1 MMNWQYGEPCRHV
14 HLGTRIKLSLA
25 KLVHR
30 LDFRPLRGQSSSM
43 TDTSSADPFAASGA
57 SSKSTKELKK
67 LIEET
72 VRSMKVANEPRPP
85 EVAQAPVAKINI
97 GWTGVG
103 GLAAVVGLMFGAFFW
118 LNDSISSAIRA
129 ESESIR
135 AEIRA
140 ENESIRAE
148 IGSIRTEI
156 GDLRNDM
163 REDFESVRA
172 EIGDL
177 KAKVDELN
185 ARMIRLESVYGDEL
199 PPSVQ

>member
-1 MMNWQYGEPCRHV
+1 
-14 HLGTRIKLSLA
+14 
-25 KLVHR
+25 
-30 LDFRPLRGQSSSM
+30 M
-43 TDTSSADPFAASGA
+43 TDTSSADPLAASGA
-57 SSKSTKELKK
+57 SSKSTEELKK

-103 GLAAVVGLMFGAFFW
+103 ALAAVVGLMFGAFFW

-135 AEIRA
+135 AEFRA

-148 IGSIRTEI
+148 IRAETKASALKSGAFVLRSVTFATTCARTSKV
-156 GDLRNDM
+156 
-163 REDFESVRA
+163 SVRKSA
-172 EIGDL
+172 T
-177 KAKVDELN
+177 
-185 ARMIRLESVYGDEL
+185 
-199 PPSVQ
+199 

>member
-1 MMNWQYGEPCRHV
+1 
-14 HLGTRIKLSLA
+14 
-25 KLVHR
+25 
-30 LDFRPLRGQSSSM
+30 
-43 TDTSSADPFAASGA
+43 
-57 SSKSTKELKK
+57 
-67 LIEET
+67 
-72 VRSMKVANEPRPP
+72 MKVANEPRPQ

-103 GLAAVVGLMFGAFFW
+103 ALAAVVGLMFGAFFW
-118 LNDSISSAIRA
+118 LNDSISSAIRY

-135 AEIRA
+135 AEFRA
-140 ENESIRAE
+140 ENESISSAIRAESESTRAE

-177 KAKVDELN
+177 EAKVDELN

>member
-1 MMNWQYGEPCRHV
+1 
-14 HLGTRIKLSLA
+14 
-25 KLVHR
+25 
-30 LDFRPLRGQSSSM
+30 M
-43 TDTSSADPFAASGA
+43 TDTSSTNPLAASGA
-57 SSKSTKELKK
+57 SSKSTEELKK

-72 VRSMKVANEPRPP
+72 VRSMKVANEPRPQ

-103 GLAAVVGLMFGAFFW
+103 ALAAVVGLMFGAFFW

-129 ESESIR
+129 ESESIRAEFRAENESIRAEIRAENESIR

-172 EIGDL
+172 EIGNL
-177 KAKVDELN
+177 EAKVDELN
-185 ARMIRLESVYGDEL
+185 ARMIRLEAVYGDEL